1 MSFDINMLSNKF
13 SMDNVNEKRCG
24 NCGSRFDNR
33 DDALVWCK
41 TLQMYVVRNSLGC
54 ACWTDTEVF

>member
-1 MSFDINMLSNKF
+1 MLSNKF
-13 SMDNVNEKRCG
+13 SMSNVDKKICG

-41 TLQMYVVRNSLGC
+41 IMKMYVVRNSL
-54 ACWTDTEVF
+54 ACDDWSDTEIF

>member
-1 MSFDINMLSNKF
+1 MN
-13 SMDNVNEKRCG
+13 NVDEKTCG
-24 NCGSRFDNR
+24 TCGSRFDNR